1 MTHPAPSPLAS
12 ASDSLACFVPPLT
25 TTSCP
30 CSVFDHPLSVDKF
43 RHLCRYFPHAH
54 HGFDR
59 KGQPIYID
67 CTGKLDVDTCLGAV
81 TVEEVLQSHII
92 MMEFQNRILMAEA
105 SAAAGHTVHRMCNIV
120 DMKGASMRLASRK
133 AMDVFKGIAAVDQ
146 DNYPETMGATYVVN
160 APWVFTAVWKL
171 VRVFLDDGVTAK
183 VHILGEGE
191 PTRKALR
198 EAVDPAQLPAF
209 LGGTCRCP
217 GGCVS
222 GAECTSPDGLV
233 ASQRRILAYCS
244 EYSRALAAREIDQHG
259 TPLAAPAPAA
269 PPPPP
274 QQPVVVA
281 APAPAAPQQA
291 KAPPPPPPAIPL
303 AQTERQPP
311 PPPQQ
316 QPAVVAAASVPV
328 QSRASAA
335 NGVATADVDDKWADA
350 REQAE
355 KEYERQ
361 FAFRK
366 PSDYPAYP
374 EQQPLRMP
382 PTPGAAL
389 RAAEAAAAAAHAA
402 QEDARRAAEEAAS
415 ARAALSAAKAE
426 AIAAE
431 LEARAAAKVA
441 MYATKQ
447 AELAARFASLV

>member
-1 MTHPAPSPLAS
+1 MFARPL
-12 ASDSLACFVPPLT
+12 P
-25 TTSCP
+25 
-30 CSVFDHPLSVDKF
+30 VDKF

-81 TVEEVLQSHII
+81 TVDEVLQSHII
-92 MMEFQNRILMAEA
+92 MMEFQNRILMAEG

-191 PTRKALR
+191 PTRKALL
-198 EAVDPAQLPAF
+198 EAVAPDQLPAF
-209 LGGTCRCP
+209 LGGKCRCP

-233 ASQRRILAYCS
+233 ASQRRIMAYCQ
-244 EYSRALAAREIDQHG
+244 EYTRALAAKEIDQHG
-259 TPLAAPAPAA
+259 TPTTAPAPAA
-269 PPPPP
+269 QP
-274 QQPVVVA
+274 QPQPMPPVVVA
-281 APAPAAPQQA
+281 APAPAVAQPAKPQ
-291 KAPPPPPPAIPL
+291 APPPATP
-303 AQTERQPP
+303 QTAREPP
-311 PPPQQ
+311 PPPQPQQQ
-316 QPAVVAAASVPV
+316 QPVMAAASVPV
-328 QSRASAA
+328 QARVSAA
-335 NGVATADVDDKWADA
+335 NGAAAPDVDEKWADA

-366 PSDYPAYP
+366 PPDYPAYP

-402 QEDARRAAEEAAS
+402 QEDARRAADEAAS

-441 MYATKQ
+441 LYATKQ
-447 AELAARFASLV
+447 AELAARFASMV

>member
-1 MTHPAPSPLAS
+1 
-12 ASDSLACFVPPLT
+12 
-25 TTSCP
+25 
-30 CSVFDHPLSVDKF
+30 VFAHPLPVDKF

-67 CTGKLDVDTCLGAV
+67 CTGKLDVDTCLGGV
-81 TVEEVLQSHII
+81 TVEEVLQSHVI
-92 MMEFQNRILMAEA
+92 MMEFQNRILMAEGSQA
-105 SAAAGHTVHRMCNIV
+105 VGHTVHRMCNIV

-191 PTRKALR
+191 PTRKALL

-222 GAECTSPDGLV
+222 GAECTSPDGFV
-233 ASQRRILAYCS
+233 ASQRRILAYCT
-244 EYSRALAAREIDQHG
+244 EYARALAAKEIDQHG

-269 PPPPP
+269 PPPQP
-274 QQPVVVA
+274 PVVVA
-281 APAPAAPQQA
+281 APAPAAQPA

-303 AQTERQPP
+303 AQAARPP

-316 QPAVVAAASVPV
+316 PQPPVVAAANVPV
-328 QSRASAA
+328 QAQASAA
-335 NGVATADVDDKWADA
+335 NGVAATDVDEKWADA

-355 KEYERQ
+355 REYERQ

-366 PSDYPAYP
+366 PPDYPAYP

-402 QEDARRAAEEAAS
+402 QEDARRAADEAAS

-441 MYATKQ
+441 RYATKQ